1 MKSSLHASTFMKNY
15 SSLTDV
21 LTDHKLAAL
30 GDAYINLVYSLA
42 LSAKMGEPAGKKVK
56 GTVLAEALRKAGLR
70 QYMPSRMTS
79 HKLADAA
86 EALLVYAW
94 LNNCITLEQSVAI
107 LLESDD
113 LINGLTQLLIKA
125 KEAVKLS

>member
-1 MKSSLHASTFMKNY
+1 MKRSPHASAFMKNY

-42 LSAKMGEPAGKKVK
+42 LSAKMGELAGKKVK

-94 LNNCITLEQSVAI
+94 LNDCITLEQSVAI

-113 LINGLTQLLIKA
+113 LINGLTQLVAKA
-125 KEAVKLS
+125 KEVVKLS